1 MCLLKGEDLF
11 FPSSL
16 SLSSLSPSLSLSP
29 YAFLHLCPH
38 FTLSLHSFHCIFF
51 SSFLPPLPHL
61 IPLSFINGIMAV
73 CCWAVWI
80 SATSYISPLSAV
92 GSFSSHR
99 PLGCCPQADDPSPHN
114 THTR

>member
-61 IPLSFINGIMAV
+61 LPLPLSPPPSLTRSLSHSLPSLRHKPSSTVTLPPRTVLSVLTA
-73 CCWAVWI
+73 
-80 SATSYISPLSAV
+80 PLS
-92 GSFSSHR
+92 
-99 PLGCCPQADDPSPHN
+99 LL
-114 THTR
+114 